1 MAELSAAPADE
12 QRERRSERGALAL
25 AWFGILGPPAAWAA
39 QLLLSDAFAE
49 VGCEAGG
56 FSSMSLVLVVI
67 TLVALAIA
75 VAAGIVAFVRFRRV
89 GSSDEDAARVE
100 RMRFMTLLGCL
111 SSGLF
116 VVLIVLGGI
125 VPHLVLSS
133 CTSP

>member
-1 MAELSAAPADE
+1 MAELDVPTE
-12 QRERRSERGALAL
+12 TRRDPRGDRGALAL

-56 FSSMSLVLVVI
+56 FSSISLVLIAI
-67 TLVALAIA
+67 TVTALAIA
-75 VAAGIVAFVRFRRV
+75 VAAGTVSFVRLRRER
-89 GSSDEDAARVE
+89 SSDDEPTRVE
-100 RMRFMTLLGCL
+100 RVRFMALCGCL
-111 SSGLF
+111 SSALF

-125 VPHLVLSS
+125 VPHLLLST

>member
-1 MAELSAAPADE
+1 MAELDVQTETQPEPRHD
-12 QRERRSERGALAL
+12 RGALAL

-56 FSSMSLVLVVI
+56 FSSISLVLVVI
-67 TLVALAIA
+67 TVAALAIA
-75 VAAGIVAFVRFRRV
+75 VAAGVVSFVRFRSA
-89 GSSDEDAARVE
+89 GSREDDPLRLE
-100 RMRFMTLLGCL
+100 RMRFMTLCGCL

-125 VPHLVLSS
+125 VPHLLLSS
-133 CTSP
+133 CAAP

>member
-1 MAELSAAPADE
+1 MAERTVPTNE
-12 QRERRSERGALAL
+12 QQRPHPDRRALAL

-56 FSSMSLVLVVI
+56 FSSISLVLVVI
-67 TLVALAIA
+67 TVAALAIA
-75 VAAGIVAFVRFRRV
+75 VAAGVVSFVGFRRA
-89 GSSDEDAARVE
+89 GSRKDEPARVE
-100 RMRFMTLLGCL
+100 RARFMTLCGCL

-125 VPHLVLSS
+125 VPHLLLSTCS
-133 CTSP
+133 AP

>member
-1 MAELSAAPADE
+1 MAELDVPTANGRDP
-12 QRERRSERGALAL
+12 RSDRGALAL

-56 FSSMSLVLVVI
+56 FSSISLVLIAI
-67 TLVALAIA
+67 TVAALAIA
-75 VAAGIVAFVRFRRV
+75 AAAGAVAFLQLRRAR
-89 GSSDEDAARVE
+89 SSDDDPTRVE
-100 RMRFMTLLGCL
+100 RVRFMALCGCL

-116 VVLIVLGGI
+116 VVLIALGGI
-125 VPHLVLSS
+125 VPHLMLST

>member
-1 MAELSAAPADE
+1 MAELRTPAE
-12 QRERRSERGALAL
+12 EHREPRQDRGALAL

-56 FSSMSLVLVVI
+56 FSSISLVLIVI

-75 VAAGIVAFVRFRRV
+75 IVAGIVSVVRFRHAPE
-89 GSSDEDAARVE
+89 SDGEPARAE
-100 RMRFMTLLGCL
+100 RIRFMTFLGCL

-116 VVLIVLGGI
+116 IVLIVLGGI
-125 VPHLVLSS
+125 VPHLLLST
-133 CTSP
+133 CTAP